1 MKIAEKL
8 PQELIDD
15 IRAHLT
21 GDIVGNNA
29 EIMRKVRDGISI
41 QPHIDAIEA
50 QMNGLFIKVNE
61 SNKYFWP
68 ALVNP
73 GSALTA
79 RPGAYS
85 MGSYEEMQLKLQY
98 SYEAWEETP
107 GAIEWVRQKLK
118 K

>member
-8 PQELIDD
+8 PQELLDD

-29 EIMRKVRDGISI
+29 EIMQKVRDGISI
-41 QPHIDAIEA
+41 QLHIDGIEA
-50 QMNGLFIKVNE
+50 QMNTLFNNVNK

-68 ALVNP
+68 ALVKL
-73 GSALTA
+73 GLALTA
-79 RPGAYS
+79 RPTSYS
-85 MGSYEEMQLKLQY
+85 HRSYKELELKLQY

-107 GAIEWVRQKLK
+107 RAIEWVRQKLK